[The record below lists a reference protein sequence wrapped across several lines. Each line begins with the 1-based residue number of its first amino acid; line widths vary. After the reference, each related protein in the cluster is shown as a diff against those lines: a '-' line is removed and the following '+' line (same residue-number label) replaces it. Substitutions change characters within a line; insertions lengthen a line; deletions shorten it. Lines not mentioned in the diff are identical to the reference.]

1 MQALKT
7 GFTREA
13 GYNLAIAAWREGQR
27 FLLIVMGAQTR
38 SLSFRDAKQLLRYGF
53 IESGFEIAEEPR
65 QPTPPRP
72 AGRRTN
78 AGATPC
84 VPARP
89 AAVSPLGVRTGRRST
104 MATPKAFI
112 FDAYGTLF
120 DVHSVVEAGRALTRD
135 PQALSLLWRQKQLEY
150 TWLRT
155 LMGRYEDF
163 WAVTEAALRFAL
175 GRLGIAAGDEAVARL
190 MEAYLS
196 LATFP
201 DVAGALAGLAGTPLG
216 ILSNGS
222 PRMLDAAVRSSGLA
236 GTFRH
241 VLSVDAVRAY
251 KPSPTVYE
259 LGPRAF
265 GVPAG
270 DILFVSSNAWDVAG
284 AKAFGYRTCWCNRLA
299 APMDRLGVSPDFE
312 VRTLDEIPG
321 SWASRRRRRGERPL
335 VQLVG
340 EATHEE
346 IAPHEHGHAEQAV
359 LVEQPL
365 ERLGLAHGFPGRVA
379 LEEAGVRLDE
389 EAPRAADEAEG
400 AVAVYGMR
408 VEGRLSY
415 STCASARARRA
426 SSEDGQRHVLS

>member
-1 MQALKT
+1 
-7 GFTREA
+7 
-13 GYNLAIAAWREGQR
+13 
-27 FLLIVMGAQTR
+27 
-38 SLSFRDAKQLLRYGF
+38 
-53 IESGFEIAEEPR
+53 
-65 QPTPPRP
+65 
-72 AGRRTN
+72 
-78 AGATPC
+78 
-84 VPARP
+84 
-89 AAVSPLGVRTGRRST
+89 

-120 DVHSVVEAGRALTRD
+120 DVHSVVEAGRPLTRD

-163 WAVTEAALRFAL
+163 WAVTEAAIRFAL
-175 GRLGIAAGDEAVARL
+175 GRLGIVAGDEAVARL

-201 DVAGALAGLAGTPLG
+201 DVAGALTGLAGTPLG

-312 VRTLDEIPG
+312 VKTLDEIP
-321 SWASRRRRRGERPL
+321 RK
-335 VQLVG
+335 
-340 EATHEE
+340 
-346 IAPHEHGHAEQAV
+346 
-359 LVEQPL
+359 
-365 ERLGLAHGFPGRVA
+365 LG
-379 LEEAGVRLDE
+379 
-389 EAPRAADEAEG
+389 
-400 AVAVYGMR
+400 
-408 VEGRLSY
+408 
-415 STCASARARRA
+415 
-426 SSEDGQRHVLS
+426 

>member
-1 MQALKT
+1 
-7 GFTREA
+7 
-13 GYNLAIAAWREGQR
+13 
-27 FLLIVMGAQTR
+27 
-38 SLSFRDAKQLLRYGF
+38 
-53 IESGFEIAEEPR
+53 
-65 QPTPPRP
+65 
-72 AGRRTN
+72 
-78 AGATPC
+78 
-84 VPARP
+84 
-89 AAVSPLGVRTGRRST
+89 

-120 DVHSVVEAGRALTRD
+120 DVHSVVEAGRPLTRD

-175 GRLGIAAGDEAVARL
+175 GRLGIVAGDEAVARL

-284 AKAFGYRTCWCNRLA
+284 AKAFGCRTCWCNRLA

-321 SWASRRRRRGERPL
+321 K
-335 VQLVG
+335 
-340 EATHEE
+340 
-346 IAPHEHGHAEQAV
+346 
-359 LVEQPL
+359 
-365 ERLGLAHGFPGRVA
+365 LG
-379 LEEAGVRLDE
+379 
-389 EAPRAADEAEG
+389 
-400 AVAVYGMR
+400 
-408 VEGRLSY
+408 
-415 STCASARARRA
+415 
-426 SSEDGQRHVLS
+426 